1 MADVGMAALD
11 PGLQAAPLVSV
22 DDLRV
27 HFQRGA
33 GRPPLRAVDG
43 VSFTLQVGETFAV
56 IGESGSGKSTLARAL
71 VQLQPITGGRV
82 TLSGRDPT
90 QLGAEALRMLRRDFQ
105 IVFQDP
111 RASLNPRM
119 RIRSL
124 ISEPLEIQRIGD
136 ARERAQAVLELLDR
150 VELGPEFA
158 DRYPHQ
164 LSGGQ
169 RQRVNIAR
177 ALAVRPKVLVCDE
190 VVAALDVSIQA
201 GILNLFK
208 DLQERFGLTYVFITH
223 DLAATAYLASRI
235 AVMYLGV
242 FVELGDKDEVTQRPL
257 HPYTQAL
264 LATTPEPLP
273 SWRARR
279 AVPLQGEIP
288 SPVAPPSGCR
298 FRTRCP
304 LAAARCAQEV
314 PAWRELR
321 PGHFVACHFA
331 TAGVAA

>member
-1 MADVGMAALD
+1 MTKLLAAVENI
-11 PGLQAAPLVSV
+11 Q
-22 DDLRV
+22 V
-27 HFQRGA
+27 HFNRGA
-33 GRPPLRAVDG
+33 GKPPLRAVDG
-43 VSFTLQVGETFAV
+43 VSFALEAGETFAV

-71 VQLQPITGGRV
+71 VQLQPVTGGRV
-82 TLSGRDPT
+82 MLSGRNPAT
-90 QLGAEALRMLRRDFQ
+90 LSASELRLLRRDFQ

-119 RIRSL
+119 RVGSI
-124 ISEPLEIQRIGD
+124 IAEPLEIQGIGT
-136 ARERAQAVLELLDR
+136 AGERRAKVSELLDC
-150 VELGPEFA
+150 VELGIEFA
-158 DRYPHQ
+158 GRYPHQ

-242 FVELGDKDEVTQRPL
+242 FVETGTKDQVTSQPL
-257 HPYTQAL
+257 HPYTKAL
-264 LATTPEPLP
+264 LDTAPEPLP
-273 SWRARR
+273 SWRARTV
-279 AVPLQGEIP
+279 VPLQGEIP

-304 LAAARCAQEV
+304 IAVAQCAQEV

-321 PGHFVACHFA
+321 PGHFVACHIA
-331 TAGVAA
+331 QVPAEASAPSLCQSLAEVH